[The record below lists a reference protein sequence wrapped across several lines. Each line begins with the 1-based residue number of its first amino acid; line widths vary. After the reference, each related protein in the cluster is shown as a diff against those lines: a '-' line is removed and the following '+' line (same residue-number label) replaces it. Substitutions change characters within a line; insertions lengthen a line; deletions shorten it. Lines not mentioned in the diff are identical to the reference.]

1 MPVMGLR
8 VERVLDK
15 RQLDNFI
22 ALPWEL
28 YKNNPCWI
36 PPLISEVKET
46 LSLHENPFWKHA
58 RRELFLASD
67 NGKPA
72 GRIAAIVDENH
83 INFHEEK
90 VGFFG
95 FFECIN
101 DQECAGALWE
111 KARDWLRAEGMVT
124 MRGPVNPSMNDENA
138 FLLEGFDLPP
148 TVMMPYTHKYYLDL
162 AEEHG
167 LKKAK
172 DLYALI
178 KYAKDGIP
186 DRIEKMIQKIKLR
199 TGVKVRHFD
208 MKNFERDAQ
217 FLKDIY
223 NAGWEKNWGFVP
235 MTDDEMNLAAK
246 KLKQFVDPE
255 LVLFAEMDGK
265 PVGVTVTVPDV
276 NQVLKKLNG
285 RMGLLEMLKFLYY
298 KRQITGVRSLI
309 GGVLKK
315 YRETGIIAV
324 LYYESEKANIRLG
337 YDWCEL
343 GWNLE
348 DNDLINKFDIAIG
361 GKIYKKYRIY
371 EMTVQ

>member
-1 MPVMGLR
+1 MGFR

-58 RRELFLASD
+58 RRELFLACD
-67 NGKPA
+67 NGKPV

-162 AEEHG
+162 AEQHG